1 MLDSNNAIKSS
12 NYINGTINNTGKWFL
27 CKAITSFVN
36 NIIYKNQNGNPT
48 ATKAKYKIPPPDVA
62 KCNRTQGTHN
72 HGKKGTTE
80 DGPYHQDQLHC
91 PASAPKTPIQQ
102 KDNHSI
108 GAHNKPNIVLKK
120 LAADFGTFCVQNQRK
135 QNMLTSILTDLLSEV
150 KSLKNIITEINV
162 LRISDTSNMRTESI
176 FKKLKLPAS
185 TLEEFNEIE
194 NYLQPQENFTNV
206 VREVSKMGG
215 NSPFEF
221 VKRVMLQFMTYK
233 TATFF
238 TWYGRKEKLCFK
250 DTKMSQIILGSSE
263 AIGDRKQMEEALQK
277 FFRRAKER
285 SLQQMQH
292 RNL

>member
-1 MLDSNNAIKSS
+1 
-12 NYINGTINNTGKWFL
+12 
-27 CKAITSFVN
+27 
-36 NIIYKNQNGNPT
+36 
-48 ATKAKYKIPPPDVA
+48 
-62 KCNRTQGTHN
+62 
-72 HGKKGTTE
+72 
-80 DGPYHQDQLHC
+80 
-91 PASAPKTPIQQ
+91 
-102 KDNHSI
+102 
-108 GAHNKPNIVLKK
+108 
-120 LAADFGTFCVQNQRK
+120 
-135 QNMLTSILTDLLSEV
+135 MLTSILTDLLSEV

-206 VREVSKMGG
+206 VREVSKIGG

-250 DTKMSQIILGSSE
+250 DTKCH
-263 AIGDRKQMEEALQK
+263 K
-277 FFRRAKER
+277 
-285 SLQQMQH
+285 
-292 RNL
+292 